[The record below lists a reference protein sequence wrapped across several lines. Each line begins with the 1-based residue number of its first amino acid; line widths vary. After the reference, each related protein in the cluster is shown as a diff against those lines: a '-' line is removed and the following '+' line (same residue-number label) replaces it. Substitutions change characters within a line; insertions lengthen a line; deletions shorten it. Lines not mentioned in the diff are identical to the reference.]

1 MEAHTEPQNISETAP
16 TVKTPP
22 WNYNDPN
29 HKPPFN
35 TDYTEMPAHENLE
48 INAIA
53 IGKDG
58 CNLKK
63 ITENNKIAYIYHN
76 KESGK
81 FELWGNRN
89 KFAKV
94 QKQIQNH
101 LDYAVRIVS
110 NRNIVNTLD

>member
-1 MEAHTEPQNISETAP
+1 MTTKSESEENSTIE
-16 TVKTPP
+16 KIQE

-81 FELWGNRN
+81 FELWGHRN